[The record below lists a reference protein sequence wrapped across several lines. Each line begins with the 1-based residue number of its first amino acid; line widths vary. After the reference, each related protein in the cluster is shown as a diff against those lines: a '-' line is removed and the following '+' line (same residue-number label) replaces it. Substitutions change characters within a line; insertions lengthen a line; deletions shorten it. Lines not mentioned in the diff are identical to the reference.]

1 MALALV
7 FLHLLEH
14 ARGLRLD
21 HLLANLAV
29 PGQAT
34 VLRKELP
41 LLHRQ
46 SSTFPMVPL
55 VAHVAADD
63 VLVVIDCPVADAVHL
78 SRAVTLSI

>member
-21 HLLANLAV
+21 HLLANFAV

-34 VLRKELP
+34 VLGKELP
-41 LLHRQ
+41 LLHSE
-46 SSTFPMVPL
+46 SSTFAMVPL
-55 VAHVAADD
+55 VAHVTADD
-63 VLVVIDCPVADAVHL
+63 VLVVIYCPVADAVDL
-78 SRAVTLSI
+78 GRAITLSV